1 MAYTTASNAWNESLV
16 ITKTN
21 LVPEDMEMLRA
32 FGKMLG
38 KTGVEG
44 QVKEIELTN
53 MLLDE
58 QAEDARKKK
67 MKNGKMYQS
76 LGVISGL
83 AICILLG

>member
-1 MAYTTASNAWNESLV
+1 MTYTTASNAWNESLV

-21 LVPEDMEMLRA
+21 LVAEDLEMLRA

-53 MLLDE
+53 MLLDQ
-58 QAEDARKKK
+58 QAEEARKKK

-76 LGVISGL
+76 LGFISGL